1 MNSRTSKL
9 TAFNTLFFKEILRFW
24 RVSLQTVGAP
34 VLSALLYLLIFSH
47 IMQRH
52 GEIYPGI
59 SYASFLIPGLVIM
72 SVLQNAFANT
82 SSSLIQSKISGNL
95 IFLLLSPLSHIEI
108 FAAYVSAAVVRGV
121 CVGIGV
127 WIATLWFA
135 PLHLAYP
142 IWIILFAMLGAALLG
157 TLGLIAGIWA
167 EKFDQIAAF
176 QNFIIMPAT
185 FLAGVFYST
194 HTLPEI
200 WQILSRVNPFFYI
213 VDGFRYGFLGSSD
226 IDPVYSLTIILGS
239 FSALSLLALFMLKS
253 GYKLRH

>member
-1 MNSRTSKL
+1 MNSHTSKL

-47 IMQRH
+47 IMQKH
-52 GEIYPGI
+52 GEIYLGI
-59 SYASFLIPGLVIM
+59 SYASFLIPGLIIM

-108 FAAYVSAAVVRGV
+108 FTAYVSAAVVRGV

-127 WIATLWFA
+127 WVATIWFI
-135 PLHLAYP
+135 PLHLSYP
-142 IWIILFAMLGAALLG
+142 IWIALFAIFGAALLG

-226 IDPVYSLTIILGS
+226 IDPVHSLAIILGS
-239 FSALSLLALFMLKS
+239 FSALSMLALFMLKS
-253 GYKLRH
+253 GYKLRY

>member
-1 MNSRTSKL
+1 VNLRTSKL
-9 TAFNTLFFKEILRFW
+9 IALHTLFFKEILRFW

-47 IMQRH
+47 VMQKH

-59 SYASFLIPGLVIM
+59 SYIAFLIPGLIIM

-82 SSSLIQSKISGNL
+82 SSSLIQSKITGNL

-108 FAAYVSAAVVRGV
+108 FIAYISAAVVRGV
-121 CVGIGV
+121 CVGLGV
-127 WIATLWFA
+127 WLATLWFT
-135 PLHLAYP
+135 PLHLSSP
-142 IWIILFAMLGAALLG
+142 IWIGLFAIFGSALLAA
-157 TLGLIAGIWA
+157 LGLIAGIWA

-194 HTLPEI
+194 HNLPEI
-200 WQILSRVNPFFYI
+200 WQILSHVNPFFYI

-226 IDPVYSLTIILGS
+226 IDPMYSLTIILGS
-239 FSALSLLALFMLKS
+239 FVALSMLALSMLKS